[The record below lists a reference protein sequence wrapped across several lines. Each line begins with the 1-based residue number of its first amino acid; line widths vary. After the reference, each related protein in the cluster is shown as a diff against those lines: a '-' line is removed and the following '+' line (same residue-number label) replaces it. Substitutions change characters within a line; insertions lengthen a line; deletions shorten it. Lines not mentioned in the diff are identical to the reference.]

1 MKHAFFLALRYLL
14 ANRLATLVL
23 ILASSVALFLPLM
36 TYVSSDLLSAKLR
49 ERGLSTP
56 VLIGHKGNEFDLT
69 MNSLYFRGK
78 IQDPIT
84 MEVYDEVLAKDYGLS
99 VPLYVSHTASRSP
112 IVGTNIDYFSAR
124 EMKLEAGR
132 YFAVLGEVVA
142 GAAVAKEFNLKLG
155 DKIRSDMQNLYNI
168 AGAYPMILEV
178 VGILKPR
185 NGQDDRAFFADVNT
199 VWSLDGIFHGH
210 EDVTKQ
216 NSLNPN
222 ADTEENLEATAAIF
236 MFSEITDKTRTGF
249 HLHGDSSDLPLSS
262 VAVFPPTQEK
272 HDMLFGEYALSE
284 KYQAVRPV
292 KVVESILE
300 IVLRIQQG
308 LSIYFI
314 TIILSTM
321 AFFVLVL
328 VLSLQLRQEELQLM
342 RRIGGSKSTIR
353 SMIIAQVSI
362 IWSASAFLAVLGTGV
377 VWRILIQFL

>member
-1 MKHAFFLALRYLL
+1 MKHAFFLAWQYLL
-14 ANRLATLVL
+14 TNRMATLVL

-36 TYVSSDLLSAKLR
+36 TYVSADLLSVKLR

-84 MEVYDEVLAKDYGLS
+84 MEVYDEVSANNYGLS

-112 IVGTNIDYFSAR
+112 VVGTNIDYFSAR
-124 EMKLEAGR
+124 GLNLEDGR
-132 YFAVLGEVVA
+132 YFAVLGEVVS
-142 GAAVAKEFNLKLG
+142 GAHVAEEFNLKIG

-178 VGILKPR
+178 VGILEPS

-199 VWSLDGIFHGH
+199 IWSLDGIFHGH
-210 EDVTKQ
+210 EEVTKQ

-222 ADTEENLEATAAIF
+222 AGEENLEATAAIF
-236 MFSEITDKTRTGF
+236 MFSEITDKTRKGF

-262 VAVFPPTQEK
+262 VAIFPSTQEK

-300 IVLRIQQG
+300 IVMRIQEG
-308 LSIYFI
+308 LSVYFT
-314 TIILSTM
+314 TIFLSTM

-328 VLSLQLRQEELQLM
+328 MLSLQLRQEELQLM

-353 SMIIAQVSI
+353 SMILAQVSI
-362 IWSASAFLAVLGTGV
+362 VWSASAFLAVVGTGI
-377 VWRILIQFL
+377 VWQILIRFI